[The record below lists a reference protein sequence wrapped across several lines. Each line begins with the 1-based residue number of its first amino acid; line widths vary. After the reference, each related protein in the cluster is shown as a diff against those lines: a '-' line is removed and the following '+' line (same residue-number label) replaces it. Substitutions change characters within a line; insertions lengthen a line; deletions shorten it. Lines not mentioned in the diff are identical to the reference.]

1 MNIDKKI
8 IIASIAVVVIVLA
21 GIMMIAPNSQDKNQT
36 AYEIPLKT
44 QAFSFFDMETPIDS
58 NFVVKNNQSEYT
70 RGMVVWQ
77 NKGNF
82 SKDVDLIIISKN
94 YTDRLIPDKMELIS
108 NNNSQKIY
116 SSKNYDGN
124 YYRIVKTINDTDII
138 VSGHNLDLLE
148 RMLNTTKVKD
158 TSGITTQKPVAENA
172 QANNTTENKTVEN
185 NTTAEKTPANNTPVE
200 KKEEKTPVQQVV
212 EKRVE
217 DNKNQND
224 TPKVENTIQKTID
237 PLMIGGGSFT
247 TGSADEDKTYAR
259 IYVGADHAGEDVGI
273 RIFYSRDGTS
283 LNQGNYVEATIKS
296 DGYVTIASA
305 DAYSKYPDFARVEL
319 YDANGTLV
327 ATQGIHLNPTSG
339 TQYF

>member
-8 IIASIAVVVIVLA
+8 IIALIAVVVIVLA
-21 GIMMIAPNSQDKNQT
+21 GVIAISPNSQDKNQT

-44 QAFSFFDMETPIDS
+44 QAFNFFDIATPIDS
-58 NFVVKNNQSEYT
+58 NFVKKSNQSEDT
-70 RGMVVWQ
+70 RGMVAWQ

-82 SKDVDLIIISKN
+82 TQDVDLIIISKN
-94 YTDRLIPDKMELIS
+94 YTDRVIPDKMKMIS

-116 SSKNYDGN
+116 LSKNYDGN

-148 RMLNTTKVKD
+148 KMLNTTKVKD
-158 TSGITTQKPVAENA
+158 TSGITLQKTVVEKAP
-172 QANNTTENKTVEN
+172 ANNTTK
-185 NTTAEKTPANNTPVE
+185 NTTTVKKTPANNTSVE
-200 KKEEKTPVQQVV
+200 KKEEKTPVQQIV

-217 DNKNQND
+217 EKKQQDNA
-224 TPKVENTIQKTID
+224 PKVETTTEKTVS

-259 IYVGADHAGEDVGI
+259 IYVGVDHAGKDVGVK
-273 RIFYSRDGTS
+273 IFYSRDGTA
-283 LNQGNYVEATIKS
+283 LNNGNYVTATVKS
-296 DGYVTIASA
+296 DGFINIASA
-305 DAYSKYPDFARVEL
+305 DAYSKYPDFAKVEL
-319 YDANGTLV
+319 YDANENLV

>member
-1 MNIDKKI
+1 MIDKKI
-8 IIASIAVVVIVLA
+8 IIALIAVVVIVLA
-21 GIMMIAPNSQDKNQT
+21 GIVMIAPNSQNKNQT

-44 QAFSFFDMETPIDS
+44 QAFSFFDIATPLGSD
-58 NFVVKNNQSEYT
+58 FVKKNNQSENT
-70 RGMVVWQ
+70 RGMVAWQ

-82 SKDVDLIIISKN
+82 SNDVDLIIISKN
-94 YTDRLIPDKMELIS
+94 YTDRLIPDKMEMIS

-116 SSKNYDGN
+116 LSKNYDGN
-124 YYRIVKTINDTDII
+124 YYRIVKTVNDTDII

-148 RMLNTTKVKD
+148 RMVNTTKVKD
-158 TSGITTQKPVAENA
+158 TSGITLQKTVVVKAPS
-172 QANNTTENKTVEN
+172 NNTTENKTVEN
-185 NTTAEKTPANNTPVE
+185 TTTVEKSPANNTSVE

-217 DNKNQND
+217 ERKQDDN
-224 TPKVENTIQKTID
+224 TPKVETTVQRTID

-259 IYVGADHAGEDVGI
+259 IYVGVDHAGEDVGT
-273 RIFYSRDGTS
+273 RIYYSRDGTS

-296 DGYVTIASA
+296 DGYITIASA
-305 DAYSKYPDFARVEL
+305 DAYSKYPDFAKVEL
-319 YDANGTLV
+319 YDANGNLV